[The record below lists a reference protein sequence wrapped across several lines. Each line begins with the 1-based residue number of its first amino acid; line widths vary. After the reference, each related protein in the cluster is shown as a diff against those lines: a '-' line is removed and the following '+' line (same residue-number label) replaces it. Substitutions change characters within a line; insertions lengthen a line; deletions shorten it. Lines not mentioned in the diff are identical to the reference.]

1 MNRVSRTR
9 RLALVAAA
17 LALGA
22 SATLG
27 ACGTQTSH
35 VYVGRQYDPSFK
47 CFGEDVSIDVVYG
60 PQPGSCPPICIMSTF
75 DEAGMM
81 LKDEATAEFMEYC
94 FRTLRKTG
102 VAVCAISQGLEDF
115 LTHPRAR
122 NAFVGAADNLFV
134 LKQDNTDKAR
144 LIAREKNLS
153 EPELRQIQA
162 VTTVPGSHAEFLLIQ
177 MTPHGQR
184 TLHLVSGSTPLKYA
198 FTANSPEDRRALR
211 TYQEGGRSRPDAVR
225 QFARDH
231 PRGIVSSR
239 LLSSG

>member
-75 DEAGMM
+75 DEAGILEAYVSSMCGPFPNYPWVVVTEDAGTYP
-81 LKDEATAEFMEYC
+81 LCQAALLAWGYDTTCEDGGIIINVPDASEAGNGAGGADASDATTEPGANDAGAVDATA
-94 FRTLRKTG
+94 G
-102 VAVCAISQGLEDF
+102 
-115 LTHPRAR
+115 
-122 NAFVGAADNLFV
+122 
-134 LKQDNTDKAR
+134 
-144 LIAREKNLS
+144 
-153 EPELRQIQA
+153 
-162 VTTVPGSHAEFLLIQ
+162 
-177 MTPHGQR
+177 
-184 TLHLVSGSTPLKYA
+184 
-198 FTANSPEDRRALR
+198 
-211 TYQEGGRSRPDAVR
+211 
-225 QFARDH
+225 
-231 PRGIVSSR
+231 
-239 LLSSG
+239 